1 LGRVLSLAAAG
12 AVALLAAGSVSLGGG
27 LLLVLGTGFAAQ
39 GLAIVHWTA
48 DERGWPG
55 IWPLVLYAPL
65 LLGAPLAGV
74 VLLGLALAG
83 LLDNV
88 WSLRWRRSNVV

>member
-1 LGRVLSLAAAG
+1 MLSLAT
-12 AVALLAAGSVSLGGG
+12 AVAVVLLAAGFVSLGGG

-48 DERGWPG
+48 DERRWPR

-65 LLGAPLAGV
+65 LLGAPSAGL

-83 LLDNV
+83 LVDNGFA
-88 WSLRWRRSNVV
+88 LRRRRTNVV